1 MRTALARAARLAR
14 DWRESR
20 RETATAAMA
29 ERPRLTSIRERSVE
43 DFARYGGGL
52 GGAHVIERSAPGDLA
67 LRGVRS
73 MP

>member
-1 MRTALARAARLAR
+1 
-14 DWRESR
+14 
-20 RETATAAMA
+20 MA
-29 ERPRLTSIRERSVE
+29 ERPHPTSTRERSVE

-52 GGAHVIERSAPGDLA
+52 GGAHVIERSASGDLA